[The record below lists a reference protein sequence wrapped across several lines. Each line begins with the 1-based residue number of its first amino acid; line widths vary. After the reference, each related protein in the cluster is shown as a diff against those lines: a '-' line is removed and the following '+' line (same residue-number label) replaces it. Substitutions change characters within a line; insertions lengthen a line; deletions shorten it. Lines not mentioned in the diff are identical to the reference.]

1 MCAIALGDK
10 SWEGLVWGFMFHL
23 AVHYLADY
31 RDELGDCHSD
41 HPFCRICMD
50 DNGNTE
56 IGECQNR
63 KDSQII

>member
-1 MCAIALGDK
+1 M
-10 SWEGLVWGFMFHL
+10 GFMFHL